1 MKLLTSDNAELMEVS
16 QFKAEGSNLIVCGTI
31 MGAMPVEAVLTPAEL
46 RKVFK
51 LLTLSIVFFVIG
63 MLFRK

>member
-1 MKLLTSDNAELMEVS
+1 MKLMTSDNAELMEVS
-16 QFKAEGSNLIVCGTI
+16 AFKPEGDNLVVVGTI

-51 LLTLSIVFFVIG
+51 LRVV
-63 MLFRK
+63 